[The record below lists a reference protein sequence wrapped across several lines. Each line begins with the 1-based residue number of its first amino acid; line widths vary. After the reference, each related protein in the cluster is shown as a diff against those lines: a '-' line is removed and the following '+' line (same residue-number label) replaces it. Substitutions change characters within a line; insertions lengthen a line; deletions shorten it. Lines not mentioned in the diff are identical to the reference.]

1 MLENE
6 TFEFFFAK
14 SLKEEGRGG
23 SENSGKK
30 SAISDE
36 MHWWMTLRALLNFY
50 DWEFFRKIA
59 AFSRYKFLEKTKAAT
74 KEVFCKKKLFLKI
87 SQYSQ
92 ENTCIEVSL

>member
-6 TFEFFFAK
+6 TFEFF
-14 SLKEEGRGG
+14 LINPLRRRGEGVQKIA
-23 SENSGKK
+23 EKK

-74 KEVFCKKKLFLKI
+74 KEVFYKKKLFLKI